1 MIISTFNVACE
12 NILLMDRKTGDVLGN
27 VCLDNFNVCCLINL
41 ISLYAHFIVETNEAH
56 AFIYN
61 VFHVTVRT

>member
-1 MIISTFNVACE
+1 
-12 NILLMDRKTGDVLGN
+12 MDRKTGDVLGN

-41 ISLYAHFIVETNEAH
+41 ISLYAHFIVETNKAH
-56 AFIYN
+56 ALIYN